1 MPTFKPLHN
10 NVLVKRIDEESKTAG
25 GIYIPDSAKEKPSRG
40 EVIAV
45 GNGEYQDGDKIPMTV
60 KTGDTILFGKWS
72 GNEVKLDGNDFIII
86 KESDILGVL

>member
-1 MPTFKPLHN
+1 MTFKPLHN
-10 NVLVKRIDEESKTAG
+10 NVLVKRLEEETKTAG

-72 GNEVKLDGNDFIII
+72 GNEVKLDGNDFIIM